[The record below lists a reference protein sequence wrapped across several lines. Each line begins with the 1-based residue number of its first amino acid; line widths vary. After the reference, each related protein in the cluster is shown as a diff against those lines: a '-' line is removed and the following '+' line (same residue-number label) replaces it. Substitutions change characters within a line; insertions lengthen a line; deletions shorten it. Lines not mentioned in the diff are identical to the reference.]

1 MITILALV
9 VLMLALGGL
18 LGILMARDPGYVLI
32 AYDSMTLE
40 TSLWVGLFIAMLLW
54 VGATFGWGLTK
65 RLLQSRGVWFRW
77 RLRGRQLA
85 SQKRTE
91 EALLLRAE
99 GRWNDALAAY
109 ASAADNAELPFSNW
123 IHAAEAAH
131 RAGDE
136 STREELFAK
145 AERATPH
152 AALALALIK
161 ATLQQESGQ
170 WAASEETLKSW
181 VERAP
186 RHPRLNT
193 LRIRAAAA
201 LGDWNTVHALLPTV
215 SGTRHLPT
223 AEADELSVRA
233 WLARLDEVAS
243 SEVAAD
249 HAQSL
254 WKTIPKEV
262 RLAPRVAGRFVEILG
277 TADTHAPLVETTLR
291 EVLDQELSLPLLE
304 RYAATIVDPA
314 KQAEA
319 VARWLERAEVQDVPP
334 AVRASLLYIDAR
346 LAEARGEHDVERR
359 LAACLDV
366 YPLAEAKAALGRH
379 LLSLGNAPAAREV
392 LGGPRTA

>member
-1 MITILALV
+1 MITILALIV
-9 VLMLALGGL
+9 IMLALGGL

-40 TSLWVGLFIAMLLW
+40 TSLWVGLLIGGLLW
-54 VGATFGWGLTK
+54 AGATFGWALLK
-65 RLLQSRGVWFRW
+65 RLLKSRGAWFRW
-77 RLRGRQLA
+77 RREGRRLA

-136 STREELFAK
+136 SARDELFRK
-145 AERATPH
+145 AELATPH
-152 AALALALIK
+152 SALALALIK
-161 ATLQQESGQ
+161 AGLQQESGQ
-170 WAASEETLKSW
+170 WAESEETLGAW
-181 VERAP
+181 IERAP

-193 LRIRAAAA
+193 LRIKAAAA
-201 LGDWNTVHALLPTV
+201 LDDWNTVHALLPTV
-215 SGTRHLPT
+215 SGPSHLSA
-223 AEADELSVRA
+223 AELHDLAVHA
-233 WLARLDEVAS
+233 WRARLDEVAL
-243 SEVAAD
+243 SEIAPD

-254 WKTIPKEV
+254 WKTIPAAV
-262 RLAPRVAGRFVEILG
+262 RLSPLVVGRFVEILATSDEHG
-277 TADTHAPLVETTLR
+277 PIAEATLR
-291 EVLDQELSLPLLE
+291 EALDHELSLPLLQ
-304 RYAATIVDPA
+304 RYAATITDPA
-314 KQAEA
+314 QQAEA
-319 VARWLERAEVQDVPP
+319 VTRWLERATAQ
-334 AVRASLLYIDAR
+334 AVEPVIHASLLYIDAR

-359 LAACLDV
+359 LAECLNV

-392 LGGPRTA
+392 LSGA